1 MYQIYLLSIVS
12 ILLSGVAL
20 AFERL
25 QERIRIGSFFNQE
38 LFASVNFRL
47 GLGVVTL
54 LVGIFQFLT
63 VAPGDIPVVGDL
75 IPAVTG
81 IVLGGILVVQYYQAK
96 STVES
101 ESGFVST
108 VDRVFVKNAPN
119 FGVIGIVIAFLHF
132 LLHRVLFL

>member
-1 MYQIYLLSIVS
+1 MYQIYFLSITT
-12 ILLSGVAL
+12 ILLAGVAL

-25 QERIRIGSFFNQE
+25 NERVRIGSFFNVE
-38 LFASVNFRL
+38 LFSSINFRL

-75 IPAVTG
+75 IPALTG
-81 IVLGGILVVQYYQAK
+81 IFLGGILIVQYYQAK
-96 STVES
+96 ATV
-101 ESGFVST
+101 ESGFVT
-108 VDRVFVKNAPN
+108 TLDRIFVQNASN
-119 FGVIGIVIAFLHF
+119 FGVIGIIIAVIHF

>member
-25 QERIRIGSFFNQE
+25 NERIRIGLFFNQE
-38 LFASVNFRL
+38 LFSSINFRL
-47 GLGVVTL
+47 GLGLVTV

-81 IVLGGILVVQYYQAK
+81 IVLGGILIVQYYQAK

-101 ESGFVST
+101 GVVST
-108 VDRVFVKNAPN
+108 VDRIFVKNASN